1 MLLEAIYHRPKQN
14 WAYAYDQE
22 TIHIRLRTKK
32 EDVTAVTVYAGDK
45 FYCYDDLTK
54 TFAVPM
60 KRLYQDE
67 LFDYWQ
73 AAVVP
78 PYRRLAY
85 SFKLESADE
94 VMWMNEQ
101 GFHTEPPQPAVGWF
115 EFPFLNGVDVFTPP
129 AWVKDAVFYQIFPE
143 RFANGDPS
151 LDPADVE
158 PWGGTPTPTNF
169 FGGDLQGVLDH
180 LDYLAELGIT
190 AIYFTPIFE
199 ATTNHKYDTK
209 DYLKV
214 DPAFGNNEKLK
225 ELVQACHAKGIR
237 ILLDAVFNHCGYMF
251 SPFLDVQEKGEASA
265 YKDWFHIRSFPL
277 EVVDEVPTF
286 DTFAFT
292 PMMPKLNTENPE
304 VKDYLLKV
312 ARYWI
317 EEVGID
323 GWRLDVANEVDHAFW
338 REFRKTV
345 KAVNPDAY
353 ILGEMF
359 HEGMM
364 WLQGDQ
370 FDAVMNYPFTYA
382 MIDFFAT
389 AKLDGRAFAHAIQHQ
404 LASYPLQANEVM
416 FNLLDSHDTERLL
429 TQCGGDKAKMK
440 LAALFQFT
448 FLGTPCLYYGDEVG
462 LDGGGDPGCRKC
474 MEWDQEKQDQD
485 LLTFYQSLIALRHHY
500 TALRTGE
507 FRFVHAEENDALIAY
522 ERQDGESHWLIVL
535 NVSPDAR
542 SLALPGNARAWQ
554 EIMLKGQVNPV
565 WIDET
570 EELSLNLKLAGHSW
584 IILRKLQ

>member
-32 EDVTAVTVYAGDK
+32 DDVTAVTVYTGDK
-45 FYCYDDLTK
+45 FYCYDDFTK
-54 TFAVPM
+54 TVPVPM
-60 KRLYQDE
+60 ERLYQDE

-85 SFKLESADE
+85 TFKLESADE
-94 VMWMNEQ
+94 MLWMNER

-158 PWGGTPTPTNF
+158 PWGGEPTPYNF

-180 LDYLAELGIT
+180 IDYLAELGIT

-209 DYLKV
+209 DYMKV
-214 DPAFGNNEKLK
+214 DPAFGDNEKLK

-251 SPFLDVQEKGEASA
+251 SPYLDVQEKGEASA

-382 MIDFFAT
+382 MLDFFA
-389 AKLDGRAFAHAIQHQ
+389 ASKLDGRAFAYAIQHQ
-404 LASYPLQANEVM
+404 LACYPLQANEVM

-462 LDGGGDPGCRKC
+462 LDGGGDPECRKC
-474 MEWDQEKQDQD
+474 MEWDEEKQDQE
-485 LLTFYQSLIALRHHY
+485 LLAFYQRLIALRHRY
-500 TALRTGE
+500 AALRTGE
-507 FRFVHAEENDALIAY
+507 FRFVYAAEHEAVIAY
-522 ERQDGESHWLIVL
+522 ERQDADSRWLIVM
-535 NVSPDAR
+535 NASPDAG
-542 SLALPGNARAWQ
+542 S
-554 EIMLKGQVNPV
+554 I
-565 WIDET
+565 
-570 EELSLNLKLAGHSW
+570 ELSGVGQDWREVTLDGQESILQADVAAGSALKLELAGHGW
-584 IILRKLQ
+584 RILRK